1 MNKGGE
7 TLPRLLLFAMG
18 VVAIARLA
26 TLAGYPL
33 MDTTEARYAEIARK
47 MAELGDW
54 TTPWFDYGVPFWGKP
69 PLSFW
74 LTAGSFELFGVG
86 EFAARVPHWL
96 GGMLLAWLLWG
107 WLARRSRREAAY
119 AVALLLGSALYVV
132 AAGAVTTD
140 MALAVGVTLAMR
152 GFWLGMHGTDAERV
166 RERWFLFGGI
176 AVGML
181 AKGPVA
187 LVLIGLPMLVWTVA
201 TRNLRLAWTALPWL
215 RGGLAAT
222 VIVLPWY
229 VLAELRTPGFL
240 DYFLVGEH
248 WLRFI
253 VPGWKGDLYGT
264 AHEFPRGTIWGF
276 AFVALLPWSV
286 LLPAA
291 ALRLRGAAPMEM
303 RCADAQW
310 RLYVLLWGLA
320 PCLFFTL
327 AGNILWTYV
336 LPGLPGLATW
346 AAGWLAQYS
355 PQSVNRVLV
364 AGLIVTLLGLTAF
377 VANVQL
383 GERGERNS
391 AKELI
396 AGYESRRSGDEGLVY
411 LGKRPYSAAFYSFGK
426 AEWVANSAQLARRL
440 EQRPAFAAV
449 DAGTSPGLPPALLRR
464 LQHVRQYGRFDL
476 FAPSRPPN
484 EAIKSAVGNASEA
497 SGN

>member
-1 MNKGGE
+1 MNKGGQ
-7 TLPRLLLFAMG
+7 TLPRSLLFAMG
-18 VVAIARLA
+18 VVALARLA

-54 TTPWFDYGVPFWGKP
+54 TTPWLDYGVPFWGKP

-132 AAGAVTTD
+132 AAGAVMTD

-187 LVLIGLPMLVWTVA
+187 LVLTGIPIITWTLA
-201 TRNLRLAWTALPWL
+201 TRKLPFAWTALPWL
-215 RGGLAAT
+215 RGGLAAAAL
-222 VIVLPWY
+222 VLPWY
-229 VLAELRTPGFL
+229 ALAEFRTPGFL

-248 WLRFI
+248 LLRFV
-253 VPGWKGDLYGT
+253 VPGWNGDLYGT
-264 AHEFPRGTIWGF
+264 AHEFPRGSIWLF
-276 AFVALLPWSV
+276 AFVAMLPWSL

-291 ALRLRGAAPMEM
+291 ALRLRSAALLESG
-303 RCADAQW
+303 CAERQ
-310 RLYVLLWGLA
+310 RHLYLLLWGLA
-320 PCLFFTL
+320 PCVFFTP

-336 LPGLPGLATW
+336 LPGLPGLALW
-346 AAGWLAQYS
+346 GAGWLARY
-355 PQSVNRVLV
+355 PAQSVNRLLV

-377 VANVQL
+377 L
-383 GERGERNS
+383 GSVRIGGLAERNS
-391 AKELI
+391 AKELV
-396 AGYESRRSGDEGLVY
+396 AGYQSHRRGDEALLYV
-411 LGKRPYSAAFYSFGK
+411 GKRPYSAAFYSFGK
-426 AEWVANSAQLARRL
+426 AEFVPDAAQLAQRL
-440 EQRPAFAAV
+440 ERGPVFVAIE
-449 DAGTSPGLPPALLRR
+449 AGTSPRLPTALLRR
-464 LQHVRQYGRFDL
+464 FERVRQYGRFDL
-476 FAPSRPPN
+476 LGPARPQN
-484 EAIKSAVGNASEA
+484 EAIQATVGAA
-497 SGN
+497 GGN